1 MNATEQSFFNDLE
14 KELRTAA
21 DKLCSALDAS
31 VCKDVVLGL
40 IFLKPTNG
48 FTLDKKKLDR
58 LDLFL
63 FIGARQKTGRNTHP

>member
-40 IFLKPTNG
+40 IFLKYVSDVDSGQTY
-48 FTLDKKKLDR
+48 
-58 LDLFL
+58 
-63 FIGARQKTGRNTHP
+63 